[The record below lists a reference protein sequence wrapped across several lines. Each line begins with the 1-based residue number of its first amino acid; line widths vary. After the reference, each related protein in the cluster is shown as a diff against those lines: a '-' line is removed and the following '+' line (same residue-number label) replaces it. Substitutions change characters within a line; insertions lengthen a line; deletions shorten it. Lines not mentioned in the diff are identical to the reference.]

1 VIEPQAD
8 ASVSPSRA
16 RWKFSPLSIKTLLLV
31 LGASLLTFMIAT
43 TATFLYQQRQQ
54 LGGAHAASQSL
65 VSQNQDAI
73 SQSLWDYD
81 DATLQAILSGMVK
94 SGAIVEVQ
102 ILDRGKVSMTAR
114 RGSAPGPVDR
124 VWQLA
129 LRSPDGKTDI
139 GVLKVSESYVGV
151 REQMSGELLFLAIAE
166 LIQIVGLS
174 ALIFI
179 IVSRSITRHLSTL
192 ASDVR
197 ELETRDADSAVSL
210 SRGRHI
216 PDELDELVDAL
227 NRFHRGQAL
236 EWQKRRHAET
246 LLRERIAE
254 IETTLGALTAGVIT
268 LDHQGAV
275 VYANQTAHNL
285 LGMTV
290 GKIEGSHF
298 QALLAL
304 IDESSGADR
313 TGLVTA
319 AFTSPAGHFSHG
331 SLLLV
336 PQGGVPFNA
345 EISLVPVQDAGDIA
359 VIMVFSDISAE
370 VSHERQ
376 IGYQAVHDQLTGLGN
391 RSQLMARL
399 PLEIERA
406 REANGRIAVLLVDL
420 DNFKNVNDNL
430 GHAVGDVLLRQL
442 GERLMAFLK
451 PPSWATRQGGDEF
464 IVVVPA
470 PGSDAEISHFVE
482 NLMTLIRMPHHI
494 EGVELRVSCSIGI
507 SFFPE
512 HGDDINELISRADMG
527 MYASKKLGRNTF
539 NVFEDH
545 LQQQARQRLLIAN
558 ALKSALQSDEFT
570 LAYQPMIE
578 LASGRMVSAEVLL
591 RWHSPELGD
600 VSPAV
605 FIPIAEETGLIVDI
619 GEWVLREAAA
629 CALRLQAQLNQVVT
643 LAVNVS
649 ALQFQNPR
657 FMAVLGSLTESAPEY
672 ARLLTLEITE
682 TALVGNVD
690 ELKQKLSAI
699 RQLGYRIAIDDFGT
713 GYSSLSYLKHL
724 PIDTLKIDRE
734 FVRDL
739 HQNPQ
744 DVAIVSTIIQL
755 GKSLNF
761 EIVAEGL
768 EHAEGIRILTELRC
782 DIAQGWYYAPA
793 SPESQILSM
802 FQKIWR

>member
-1 VIEPQAD
+1 
-8 ASVSPSRA
+8 
-16 RWKFSPLSIKTLLLV
+16 
-31 LGASLLTFMIAT
+31 
-43 TATFLYQQRQQ
+43 
-54 LGGAHAASQSL
+54 
-65 VSQNQDAI
+65 
-73 SQSLWDYD
+73 
-81 DATLQAILSGMVK
+81 
-94 SGAIVEVQ
+94 
-102 ILDRGKVSMTAR
+102 
-114 RGSAPGPVDR
+114 
-124 VWQLA
+124 
-129 LRSPDGKTDI
+129 
-139 GVLKVSESYVGV
+139 
-151 REQMSGELLFLAIAE
+151 
-166 LIQIVGLS
+166 
-174 ALIFI
+174 
-179 IVSRSITRHLSTL
+179 
-192 ASDVR
+192 
-197 ELETRDADSAVSL
+197 
-210 SRGRHI
+210 
-216 PDELDELVDAL
+216 
-227 NRFHRGQAL
+227 
-236 EWQKRRHAET
+236 
-246 LLRERIAE
+246 
-254 IETTLGALTAGVIT
+254 
-268 LDHQGAV
+268 
-275 VYANQTAHNL
+275 
-285 LGMTV
+285 
-290 GKIEGSHF
+290 
-298 QALLAL
+298 
-304 IDESSGADR
+304 
-313 TGLVTA
+313 
-319 AFTSPAGHFSHG
+319 
-331 SLLLV
+331 
-336 PQGGVPFNA
+336 
-345 EISLVPVQDAGDIA
+345 VPVQDAGDIA